1 MDATYERLG
10 DYTLQTQ
17 FEDLTP
23 EIIAE
28 CKRRILDTLG
38 CVASAYDH
46 PVSVSARKF
55 AARYSMDTPVTMFGT
70 GQQVSPEMGAF
81 ANSVMLRASD
91 MNDNFRKKGGGHPSC
106 LLYTSPSPRDG
117 LLSRMPSSA

>member
-1 MDATYERLG
+1 MDATSERLV
-10 DYTLQTQ
+10 DYTLQAR

-23 EIIAE
+23 AIIGE
-28 CKRRILDTLG
+28 CKIRVLDTLG

-91 MNDNFRKKGGGHPSC
+91 MKVADIQAI
-106 LLYTSPSPRDG
+106 
-117 LLSRMPSSA
+117 SSAPCLQARNWERATVNLF